1 MLQSIAGDCAGA
13 GGVNPLGKETEIW
26 VNAETIS
33 IGTELLLGEI
43 VDTNSA
49 YIARQLRTIGLD
61 LHYMTTVGDNLDRIA
76 HVVDVALDRAD
87 VVITTGGLGPTVD
100 DVTRQAIAK
109 AVGRPLVF
117 REDLLAQIEAFFA
130 RLGRSMPE
138 NNRLQAY
145 IPEGSIPIPNPVG
158 TAPAFIVETDRG
170 VIITL
175 PGVPREMEYLF
186 QHAVIPYLRE
196 RLGLSEVIKVRVL
209 HTIAVG
215 ESDIDWRLSDL
226 MRSSNPTIGL
236 LAHPGQTDVR
246 ITAKAENE
254 EAADRLIAAME
265 ARVRERLGDVIFGTD
280 NETIESVIA
289 RLLTQRGWRLSVAQ
303 VGGEWDLPGRLA
315 KANVS
320 VHLPPNAWLERVRVR
335 GEEDALRGARAL
347 RDVTGTEVGVLVA
360 VAPEDEE
367 ARGTYIA
374 VVTPV
379 GERAFHVKYMP
390 FAERRKRWIANLVL
404 DTLRRFAIQAGESS
418 NRHQY

>member
-1 MLQSIAGDCAGA
+1 
-13 GGVNPLGKETEIW
+13 

-76 HVVDVALDRAD
+76 HVVDVALNRVD

-100 DVTRQAIAK
+100 DVTRPAIAK

-130 RLGRSMPE
+130 RLGRPMQE

-145 IPEGSIPIPNPVG
+145 IPEGAIPIPNPVG
-158 TAPAFIVETDRG
+158 TAPAFIVETERG
-170 VIITL
+170 VVITL
-175 PGVPREMEYLF
+175 PGVPREMKYLLK
-186 QHAVIPYLRE
+186 HAVIPYLRE
-196 RLGLSEVIKVRVL
+196 HLGLNEIIKVRVL

-226 MRSSNPTIGL
+226 MRSSNPTVGL

-246 ITAKAENE
+246 ITAKANTE
-254 EAADRLIAAME
+254 EEADRLIAEME
-265 ARVRERLGDVIFGTD
+265 SQVRERLGDIIFGAD
-280 NETIESVIA
+280 DETIESVIA
-289 RLLTQRGWRLSVAQ
+289 RLLTQRGWRLSIAQ
-303 VGGEWDLPGRLA
+303 VGGECGLPARLS

-320 VHLPPNAWLERVRVR
+320 VYTPPDTWLAQVRVR
-335 GEEDALRGARAL
+335 NEADALHWARML
-347 RDVTGTEVGVLVA
+347 RDVTGTEVGIVVA
-360 VAPEDEE
+360 VSPDSSGNG
-367 ARGTYIA
+367 GTYVA
-374 VVTPV
+374 VVTPA
-379 GERAFHVKYMP
+379 GERVTHVKYMP

-404 DTLRRFAIQAGESS
+404 DVLRRFAMQSAKSS
-418 NRHQY
+418 DGL